1 MLIFKSLL
9 SILSILFLL
18 NSNLSAQ
25 ISIKYKVGDEIIT
38 NADIEF
44 EKNYLIFLRP
54 NLVELSNKEL
64 EEIAKKSTIRETI
77 KKKEINKVFKDLDN
91 IEIINGVKKS
101 LFRYKNVK
109 NENEFLKLIINKNLD
124 YEKIVEKMKLE
135 GMWNEL
141 IYQKYNNLV
150 KIDKEKLKFELKDM
164 ISKNKQYEYNLSEL
178 LFEIEKKSDLEKKY
192 NEIVDYI
199 KSNNFNS
206 AASLYSVA
214 NSSAK
219 GGEIGWIKETLL
231 SRNLNSLLSNMN
243 INDITKP
250 IKYPNGYLILRI
262 NGKKEIKQQINIDNE
277 LDEMIRYETNKQLNQ
292 FSLLYYKKLK
302 QNILINEY

>member
-124 YEKIVEKMKLE
+124 YEKIVEKMKLLMHFE
-135 GMWNEL
+135 HEL
-141 IYQKYNNLV
+141 
-150 KIDKEKLKFELKDM
+150 
-164 ISKNKQYEYNLSEL
+164 
-178 LFEIEKKSDLEKKY
+178 
-192 NEIVDYI
+192 
-199 KSNNFNS
+199 
-206 AASLYSVA
+206 
-214 NSSAK
+214 
-219 GGEIGWIKETLL
+219 
-231 SRNLNSLLSNMN
+231 R
-243 INDITKP
+243 
-250 IKYPNGYLILRI
+250 R
-262 NGKKEIKQQINIDNE
+262 
-277 LDEMIRYETNKQLNQ
+277 
-292 FSLLYYKKLK
+292 
-302 QNILINEY
+302 

>member
-44 EKNYLIFLRP
+44 EKKYLIFLRP

-178 LFEIEKKSDLEKKY
+178 LFEIEKKSDLEKK
-192 NEIVDYI
+192 I
-199 KSNNFNS
+199 
-206 AASLYSVA
+206 
-214 NSSAK
+214 
-219 GGEIGWIKETLL
+219 
-231 SRNLNSLLSNMN
+231 
-243 INDITKP
+243 
-250 IKYPNGYLILRI
+250 
-262 NGKKEIKQQINIDNE
+262 
-277 LDEMIRYETNKQLNQ
+277 
-292 FSLLYYKKLK
+292 
-302 QNILINEY
+302 

>member
-178 LFEIEKKSDLEKKY
+178 LFEIEKKSDLEKK
-192 NEIVDYI
+192 I
-199 KSNNFNS
+199 
-206 AASLYSVA
+206 
-214 NSSAK
+214 
-219 GGEIGWIKETLL
+219 
-231 SRNLNSLLSNMN
+231 
-243 INDITKP
+243 
-250 IKYPNGYLILRI
+250 
-262 NGKKEIKQQINIDNE
+262 
-277 LDEMIRYETNKQLNQ
+277 
-292 FSLLYYKKLK
+292 
-302 QNILINEY
+302 

>member
-91 IEIINGVKKS
+91 IEIINGVKK
-101 LFRYKNVK
+101 V
-109 NENEFLKLIINKNLD
+109 FLKK
-124 YEKIVEKMKLE
+124 KM
-135 GMWNEL
+135 
-141 IYQKYNNLV
+141 
-150 KIDKEKLKFELKDM
+150 
-164 ISKNKQYEYNLSEL
+164 
-178 LFEIEKKSDLEKKY
+178 
-192 NEIVDYI
+192 
-199 KSNNFNS
+199 
-206 AASLYSVA
+206 
-214 NSSAK
+214 
-219 GGEIGWIKETLL
+219 
-231 SRNLNSLLSNMN
+231 
-243 INDITKP
+243 
-250 IKYPNGYLILRI
+250 
-262 NGKKEIKQQINIDNE
+262 
-277 LDEMIRYETNKQLNQ
+277 
-292 FSLLYYKKLK
+292 
-302 QNILINEY
+302 